1 MKFYKKLNTLILVS
15 VIIAIIIVGFIIFI
29 ALTTREG
36 ALTKAQL
43 YSDANK
49 KEQQAR
55 DDAVNAE
62 TSSKKDLIKNLGS
75 TPGRMVAS
83 FAPST
88 SFAPSGSPSASPSA
102 SPSPFNI
109 KYDPNKM
116 LSDSYA
122 SLNPELNGSEKESK
136 QKKFDVS
143 VNLLHPH
150 PVYYEPGSF
159 PFSSTGYIPNYEDSV
174 YLSRTTKLSQIGVI
188 QQAPYIQGGF
198 CTQFANDNLAKNE
211 KCGTLDQ
218 ATCASTNCCVLMG
231 GTKCVAGD
239 LNGPTLKTV
248 YSDVTIPNRDYW
260 YYQGKCAGN
269 CP

>member
-15 VIIAIIIVGFIIFI
+15 AIIAIIIVGFIIFI

-49 KEQQAR
+49 KEQQAH

-75 TPGRMVAS
+75 TPGRM
-83 FAPST
+83 T
-88 SFAPSGSPSASPSA
+88 PSGSPSASPSA
-102 SPSPFNI
+102 SPSPFSI
-109 KYDPNKM
+109 KYDPNKI

-143 VNLLHPH
+143 VNLLDPY

-218 ATCASTNCCVLMG
+218 ATCASTSCCILMG